1 MTTHANINGANITRL
16 RFQQMH
22 TNTCHCVL
30 MQPPVADAES
40 SRYIAAV
47 ENLIVST
54 DIPIFKRDTVAF
66 TVVDVMN
73 EDEKI
78 PEAYAADDD
87 FKMPETDNLECRVGP
102 VYSFSDF
109 IHQVQTWCN
118 RYNRDTALT
127 GEINVDAQLATRKI
141 FGLRGN
147 HLFWGQHIIVFSTEV
162 GRIFEGLLGADE
174 FKHIYLFSN
183 NGVAA
188 RTKVPLIGE
197 VVNIPQPVAQK
208 WLQNTYEFM
217 YTQQDGTL
225 QDWLLGDFVTISMPC
240 KLDMFEN
247 RVGLQID
254 SVLPLPLELFV
265 MNSNE
270 QERNKGASRYNFI
283 TLDFPEG
290 SLQHTTRLGGSSI
303 SDDIDIKQQVRT
315 GLFQL
320 VPNSHNSVAKK
331 LMSGSLQSQR
341 YELLLIRKVPQ
352 ADGSVKL
359 VPEPVDFSNGDF
371 WSMDV
376 VFTKQI

>member
-22 TNTCHCVL
+22 TNICQCVL
-30 MQPPVADAES
+30 MQPPVEDAES

-54 DIPIFKRDTVAF
+54 DIPIFKKDTVAF
-66 TVVDVMN
+66 TVVNVLEADGTTYDV
-73 EDEKI
+73 
-78 PEAYAADDD
+78 DDD
-87 FKMPETDNLECRVGP
+87 FKMPEEHNRVCRIGP

-109 IHQVQTWCN
+109 IHQVQAFCE
-118 RYNRDTALT
+118 RYNRDTALVNR
-127 GEINVDAQLATRKI
+127 GRINVDAQLATRKI
-141 FGLRGN
+141 FGLQGDN
-147 HLFWGQHIIVFSTEV
+147 QFWGQHLLMFSKEV
-162 GRIFEGLLGADE
+162 GRCFEGLIGEDGAQHNYLFYNNGDANRQKVQLIGADNLWE
-174 FKHIYLFSN
+174 QDADDY
-183 NGVAA
+183 
-188 RTKVPLIGE
+188 
-197 VVNIPQPVAQK
+197 
-208 WLQNTYEFM
+208 M
-217 YTQQDGTL
+217 YTTSQGA
-225 QDWLLGDFVTISMPC
+225 LLNWGFGDFVTRAMPC

-270 QERNKGASRYNFI
+270 QERNKGATRYNFI

-290 SLQHTTRLGGSSI
+290 SLQHTTRLGGASI

-331 LMSGSLQSQR
+331 LMVGSLQSQR
-341 YELLLIRKVPQ
+341 YELMLIRKIPQ

-359 VPEPVDFSNGDF
+359 VPEPVDFTNGDF